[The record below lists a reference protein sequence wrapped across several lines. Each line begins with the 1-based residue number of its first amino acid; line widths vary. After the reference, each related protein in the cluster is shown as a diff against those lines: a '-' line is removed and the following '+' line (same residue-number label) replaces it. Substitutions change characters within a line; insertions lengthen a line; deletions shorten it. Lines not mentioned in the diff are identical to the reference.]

1 MVFSKSSPSPEALAQ
16 HLKQKLSKIQYHLT
30 LLEESLTY
38 AGAYPMDP
46 NLVAAQ
52 LLLGEFL
59 DEFPKILPISSNSP
73 LPSPIPSAE

>member
-1 MVFSKSSPSPEALAQ
+1 M
-16 HLKQKLSKIQYHLT
+16 KQKLTKVQYHLT

-59 DEFPKILPISSNSP
+59 DELPKILPVSP
-73 LPSPIPSAE
+73 DSTLPPPPASE